1 MPEAALSQ
9 KWCLTGV
16 EYQVHLGQICKELS
30 VASVLTNPN
39 STDNLANRR
48 INSVPKFDDYFLGVY
63 EELRQKYGVQ
73 HLIVTAGCPDFLR
86 SPSPSILFSYF
97 DNAQLYQY
105 HDCLEELK
113 NSTER
118 PLNAT
123 IRGLGDKKF
132 SIRIYIRTID
142 RLSDADMHR
151 IVSES
156 NKVLSDYLQQKVL
169 ELRDYVVAMSLQTND
184 VSSFFHKATTEGLRA
199 FFGYEAASAF
209 YYDYQSDSLV
219 LGATTGISRLKVG
232 GLRRADIKYHSSS
245 KSWVRRCFDSGKILS
260 EWAPKG
266 KSLSKN
272 TNGEDV
278 EVIRSRLFLPI
289 DVRDGL
295 QKRLSESYGAE
306 AKANGR
312 VGVLRI
318 INTKRN
324 GFYNPISM
332 IDLHILEH
340 FCEYLAVL
348 GARYIRVLSV
358 VHDQE
363 KATHG
368 FVTDLSTLK
377 LRVQLFRYQF
387 SQNVK
392 AITSSG
398 EASESARK
406 RLVDLD
412 GLITIFERDF
422 FAVQDG
428 MAFQLQTVA
437 EFSDGVVGATGRDVP
452 DCDKPFVDV
461 VMRIYQSRE
470 YLSRNYGRPN
480 AKVTF
485 FGKPRFDERFSEM
498 PSLKIPQRTF
508 FLALRNLV
516 ENSIKYTKRDAQPQ
530 LDFDW
535 SVENGTMRFDVAD
548 EGIGIDPADTASLF
562 KEGFRARN
570 ALREATRGNGLGLC
584 VSKRGL
590 QAYDGDLL
598 YLGPKSGKRGAIF
611 RILIPTS

>member
-1 MPEAALSQ
+1 MPSE
-9 KWCLTGV
+9 
-16 EYQVHLGQICKELS
+16 
-30 VASVLTNPN
+30 N
-39 STDNLANRR
+39 SDRSPIARE
-48 INSVPKFDDYFLGVY
+48 INSVAKFDDFFDSISENLR
-63 EELRQKYGVQ
+63 EEFGLEHFV
-73 HLIVTAGCPDFLR
+73 VTARCPDFLR
-86 SPSPSILFSYF
+86 SPTPSVLYSYF
-97 DNAQLYQY
+97 RDQRVKKY
-105 HDCLEELK
+105 HDCIEEIK

-118 PLNAT
+118 PMNAT
-123 IRGLGDKKF
+123 IKGLGDQRF
-132 SIRIYIRTID
+132 SIRIYIRSAKSIPP
-142 RLSDADMHR
+142 SEKNR
-151 IVSES
+151 IVSEG
-156 NKVLSDYLQQKVL
+156 NLTLSEHLQSKIL
-169 ELRDYVVAMSLQTND
+169 ELRDYVVAMSLQTSD

-232 GLRRADIKYHSSS
+232 GLRRADIKYHKSS
-245 KSWVRRCFDSGKILS
+245 KSWVRRCFDSGESLS
-260 EWAPKG
+260 EWAPRG
-266 KSLSKN
+266 KSLKKN
-272 TNGEDV
+272 TSGEDV
-278 EVIRSRLFLPI
+278 SFIRNRLFLPI

-295 QKRLSESYGAE
+295 QKRLFESYGAE

-318 INTKRN
+318 INTTRN
-324 GFYNPISM
+324 GMFNPISR
-332 IDLHILEH
+332 IDLHVLEH

-377 LRVQLFRYQF
+377 LRVQLFRHQF
-387 SQNVK
+387 SQYAK
-392 AITSSG
+392 AISTEVEKSDKALRG
-398 EASESARK
+398 
-406 RLVDLD
+406 LVDLD
-412 GLITIFERDF
+412 GLLTIFERDF

-461 VMRIYQSRE
+461 VMRIYQSRD

-480 AKVTF
+480 AKITF
-485 FGKPRFDERFSEM
+485 FGESKVPRRFSEM
-498 PSLKIPQRTF
+498 PGLRIPQRTF

-516 ENSIKYTKRDAQPQ
+516 ENSIKYTKRNAQPQ
-530 LDFDW
+530 IDFGW
-535 SVENGTMRFDVAD
+535 AVQNGTLAFDVMD
-548 EGIGIDPADTASLF
+548 QGIGIDPADTASLF
-562 KEGFRARN
+562 REGFRARN

-598 YLGPKSGKRGAIF
+598 YVGPNNRGQGAVF

>member
-1 MPEAALSQ
+1 M
-9 KWCLTGV
+9 
-16 EYQVHLGQICKELS
+16 
-30 VASVLTNPN
+30 SVLTSEN
-39 STDNLANRR
+39 SDKIQSPRQ
-48 INSVPKFDDYFLGVY
+48 INSVAKFDDFFSDAAEHL
-63 EELRQKYGVQ
+63 QKEYGLE
-73 HLIVTAGCPDFLR
+73 HLIVTARCPDFLR
-86 SPSPSILFSYF
+86 SPTPSVLFSF
-97 DNAQLYQY
+97 FSDGGVRKY
-105 HDCLEELK
+105 HDCLEEIK
-113 NSTER
+113 KSTDQ

-123 IRGLGDKKF
+123 IKGLGDQKF
-132 SIRIYIRTID
+132 SVRIHIR
-142 RLSDADMHR
+142 SSENVP
-151 IVSES
+151 VSEKHRLVSDS
-156 NKVLSDYLQQKVL
+156 NKTLSEYLQAKIL
-169 ELRDYVVAMSLQTND
+169 ELRDYVVAMSLQTSD
-184 VSSFFHKATTEGLRA
+184 VSSFFHKAITEGLRA

-232 GLRRADIKYHSSS
+232 GLRRADIKYHKSS
-245 KSWVRRCFDSGKILS
+245 KSWVRRCFDSGEVLS
-260 EWAPKG
+260 EWAPRG
-266 KSLSKN
+266 KSLKRN

-278 EVIRSRLFLPI
+278 ATIRNRLFLPI

-295 QKRLSESYGAE
+295 QKRLFESYGAE

-312 VGVLRI
+312 IGVLRV
-318 INTKRN
+318 INTTRN
-324 GFYNPISM
+324 GLFNPISR
-332 IDLHILEH
+332 IDLHVLEH

-377 LRVQLFRYQF
+377 LRVQLFRHQF
-387 SQNVK
+387 SRYASAISAETKGSDK
-392 AITSSG
+392 ALKG
-398 EASESARK
+398 
-406 RLVDLD
+406 LVDLD

-437 EFSDGVVGATGRDVP
+437 EFSDGVVGATGRDIP

-480 AKVTF
+480 AKITF
-485 FGKPRFDERFSEM
+485 LGESKVPARFSEM
-498 PSLKIPQRTF
+498 PRLRIPQRTF

-516 ENSIKYTKRDAQPQ
+516 ENSIKYTRRNAQPQ
-530 LDFDW
+530 IDFGW
-535 SVENGTMRFDVAD
+535 TVQSGQLVFDVAD
-548 EGIGIDPADTASLF
+548 QGIGIDPADTASLF

-590 QAYDGDLL
+590 QAYGGDLL
-598 YLGPKSGKRGAIF
+598 YVGPNNRGRGAVF
-611 RILIPTS
+611 RILIPT